1 MGREFGKPNAF
12 VEDEGKIIAED
23 VDAGELLTVEC

>member
-12 VEDEGKIIAED
+12 VEDERKIVAED
-23 VDAGELLTVEC
+23 VDASELLTVDF